1 MRRNQIREDRFVNV
15 LMTAEGIEETTD
27 MVEEEEEETAQEER
41 ATRFNVENVNEEIS
55 AGFRTKQELAAAA
68 AAVVADIAS
77 VDMME
82 ELLMEEEVMTEES
95 RINAGDTMTGAGA
108 VAGEDPLMMTV
119 EVVALD
125 TMTVE
130 VAGAGEHMT
139 IEEAVV
145 VHTMIVEGDTTTDV
159 AVVMTIAE
167 VRTKIVALE
176 EAAIHDTKTV
186 ALTNLL
192 IN

>member
-1 MRRNQIREDRFVNV
+1 
-15 LMTAEGIEETTD
+15 
-27 MVEEEEEETAQEER
+27 
-41 ATRFNVENVNEEIS
+41 
-55 AGFRTKQELAAAA
+55 
-68 AAVVADIAS
+68 
-77 VDMME
+77 
-82 ELLMEEEVMTEES
+82 
-95 RINAGDTMTGAGA
+95 

>member
-1 MRRNQIREDRFVNV
+1 MNV

-27 MVEEEEEETAQEER
+27 MVAEEEETAQEER

-68 AAVVADIAS
+68 AAAAADIAS

-119 EVVALD
+119 EVVALV

-167 VRTKIVALE
+167 VRTKIVAVE